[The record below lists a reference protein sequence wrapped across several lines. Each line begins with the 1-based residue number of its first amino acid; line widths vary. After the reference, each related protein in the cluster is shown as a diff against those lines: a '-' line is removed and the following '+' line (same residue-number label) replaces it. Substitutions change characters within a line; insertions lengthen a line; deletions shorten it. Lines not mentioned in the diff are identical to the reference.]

1 MGVQEA
7 GSRRGGSPRGSE
19 CEVEAQTIPNRMYV
33 YVAFSSKNVFP
44 IPGRD
49 KITPI
54 SNISFVLFPPRP
66 HLQSWF
72 PKCHEE
78 RAVQKWVF
86 IYPAPNT
93 PNDALSTLKWGCG
106 GLGFILHVFE
116 MGVIKS
122 RPGTFWH
129 PDFLFAALVGH
140 LSNVFSQRWHYW
152 GDNFV
157 DVLLTSIIFYARR
170 FSSTRLPANLYYL
183 LRSPFLINTVACK
196 LWVNTT
202 ARGYKGPCVGT

>member
-1 MGVQEA
+1 MFRRLVDEFTDYY
-7 GSRRGGSPRGSE
+7 GSRSLPFCGRVKEYSGH
-19 CEVEAQTIPNRMYV
+19 
-33 YVAFSSKNVFP
+33 VALP
-44 IPGRD
+44 LYILPGRD

-93 PNDALSTLKWGCG
+93 PNDAFSTLKWGCG

>member
-1 MGVQEA
+1 MKAFEYKVHLIIRNDEIW
-7 GSRRGGSPRGSE
+7 
-19 CEVEAQTIPNRMYV
+19 EV
-33 YVAFSSKNVFP
+33 

-93 PNDALSTLKWGCG
+93 PNDAFSTLKWGCG

-170 FSSTRLPANLYYL
+170 FSSTRLPASFGSTL
-183 LRSPFLINTVACK
+183 LPEAT
-196 LWVNTT
+196 
-202 ARGYKGPCVGT
+202 RGPVWAHEPVHTYA